1 MSYTVTHRLCHTLSP
16 TAGVTHTRTHTHAST
31 HARLHARTHA
41 HTHTHTHTP
50 THTHPSLSLTS
61 PLGAECRLV
70 QPGIGLCMQCFA
82 PTARQLVGFMRQ
94 STRQS
99 NPNRWS
105 PWLIASAH
113 PGICPPNTQVGSV
126 LAVLHLLLIEVNVI
140 GARPFSDY
148 CWNVISTRP
157 FSVYCR
163 NVISTRPFSDYCR
176 NVNAEHGV

>member
-1 MSYTVTHRLCHTLSP
+1 MCSVPRQDFVRHRSCHTSAYTACVIHCHPPHVSYTVTHRLCHTLSP
-16 TAGVTHTRTHTHAST
+16 TACVIHCHPPLVSHTHAHTHT
-31 HARLHARTHA
+31 HARLHARTHTR
-41 HTHTHTHTP
+41 THTH

-113 PGICPPNTQVGSV
+113 PGICPPNTRAVPHSV
-126 LAVLHLLLIEVNVI
+126 SH
-140 GARPFSDY
+140 R
-148 CWNVISTRP
+148 
-157 FSVYCR
+157 
-163 NVISTRPFSDYCR
+163 
-176 NVNAEHGV
+176 